1 VGCGAKDPVSV
12 THKNI
17 GLHRCSQDCTS
28 QHVFSHFF
36 FNFFFLHC
44 FLHFLHSFLHLPF
57 TFSQLCIWHFDWWSL
72 RPLHSSSGGE
82 GGGGKGGGGTGGG
95 DTDGGEEN
103 LSTAPCLGVIRSD
116 YNYPPSPGD
125 IASPESYGYDVFYRV
140 VPGLTFEV
148 CKNITTKVVEGITVL
163 EGIEEQVLT
172 DFKEAIRY
180 LDETKKVY
188 GITGD
193 CGFMLSLQEEA
204 RKHTKKPIFMSSL
217 CQAPSVTNLFD
228 RDELIAIFTSDA
240 AALTRM
246 LPLIKEQC
254 RIDVGEERF
263 IIVDCSKVDGFGIE
277 IEKGLQV
284 NVEEVSPLMVA
295 LAKKIVQED
304 HDRQADH
311 KLRAIIFECTELP
324 PYSDAVRDATGLP
337 VFDSIT
343 ASNAIVESMVDNPR
357 FGKTGW
363 QEAWDQSQEDYEF
376 GQKLSK
382 EEKERL
388 LN

>member
-1 VGCGAKDPVSV
+1 
-12 THKNI
+12 
-17 GLHRCSQDCTS
+17 
-28 QHVFSHFF
+28 
-36 FNFFFLHC
+36 
-44 FLHFLHSFLHLPF
+44 
-57 TFSQLCIWHFDWWSL
+57 
-72 RPLHSSSGGE
+72 
-82 GGGGKGGGGTGGG
+82 
-95 DTDGGEEN
+95 
-103 LSTAPCLGVIRSD
+103 
-116 YNYPPSPGD
+116 
-125 IASPESYGYDVFYRV
+125 
-140 VPGLTFEV
+140 
-148 CKNITTKVVEGITVL
+148 
-163 EGIEEQVLT
+163 
-172 DFKEAIRY
+172 
-180 LDETKKVY
+180 
-188 GITGD
+188 
-193 CGFMLSLQEEA
+193 MLSLQEEA

-324 PYSDAVRDATGLP
+324 PYSDAVREAMAVPTENGGTRFLP

-343 ASNAIVESMVDNPR
+343 ASNACVASMVDNPL
-357 FGKTGW
+357 FGKNGW
-363 QEAWDQSQEDYEF
+363 QEAWDGEQEDYKF
-376 GQKLSK
+376 GEKLSE